1 MTVDATAP
9 TQVHPSA
16 LVEEGAAVG
25 PGTAVWHRAHV
36 RSGATVGAGCTLG
49 FAVYVDTGAVVG
61 DRCKLQNHVCVY
73 RGVTLG
79 DDVFVGPHVTFTND
93 RFPRAHAEDWAVVP
107 TRVGD
112 GASLGAGAVVVCG
125 TVVGAHA
132 MVAAGA
138 VVTRDVPDHGLVVG
152 SPARLRGW
160 VCRCG
165 RPLADLHD
173 PIPDRCVAC
182 GRTSPWGVP

>member
-1 MTVDATAP
+1 MMVDTTSP

-16 LVEEGAAVG
+16 LVEDGARVG
-25 PGTAVWHRAHV
+25 PGTVVWHRGHV
-36 RSGATVGAGCTLG
+36 RAGATVGSGCTLG
-49 FAVYVDTGAVVG
+49 FAVYVDAGAVVG

-93 RFPRAHAEDWAVVP
+93 RYPRAHAEDWELVP
-107 TRVGD
+107 THVGD

-125 TVVGAHA
+125 VSVGAHA

-138 VVTRDVPDHGLVVG
+138 VVTRDVPPHGLVVG

-165 RPLADLHD
+165 RPLGSHHGPQPA
-173 PIPDRCVAC
+173 RCPSC
-182 GRTSPWGVP
+182 GAVTPEWSR